1 MLGRRQREKRQRYC
15 GEVGASHQETRGW
28 AYVCLSP
35 RTCEDALSICVVG
48 EAGSELSLTSQ
59 TTVASCAHAQLA
71 SILFPSGIKEHLCF
85 LFSFFEEQS
94 FCFLH
99 AVAKPRKASLSPT
112 LESEAGKA
120 IPKKWLAS
128 VHPER
133 RVQKKI
139 PVSS

>member
-28 AYVCLSP
+28 AYVCLCP
-35 RTCEDALSICVVG
+35 RTCEDALSICVLG

-59 TTVASCAHAQLA
+59 TTVASCARAQSA

-85 LFSFFEEQS
+85 LFSFFEGQS
-94 FCFLH
+94 SVPCMQC
-99 AVAKPRKASLSPT
+99 KPRKASLPPT

>member
-28 AYVCLSP
+28 AYVCLCP
-35 RTCEDALSICVVG
+35 RTCEDALSICVLG
-48 EAGSELSLTSQ
+48 EAGSELALTSQ
-59 TTVASCAHAQLA
+59 TTVASCARAQSA

-85 LFSFFEEQS
+85 LFPFFEGQS
-94 FCFLH
+94 FCSLH
-99 AVAKPRKASLSPT
+99 AVQAKESLSPPT